1 MTGSC
6 ITIPK
11 KLQVVMEKGGVQK
24 GEGGDEARGEM
35 GEKDWEETAAAVN
48 DLEVV
53 DKDWEEAMS
62 AVMAEAEAI
71 EPTFEEAKRRTNWL
85 KWQDAI
91 KVELATLKAAG
102 TWTIIKCPGNTNI
115 VDSK

>member
-1 MTGSC
+1 
-6 ITIPK
+6 
-11 KLQVVMEKGGVQK
+11 VQK
-24 GEGGDEARGEM
+24 GEGGDEAGSEM
-35 GEKDWEETAAAVN
+35 GEKDWEKMASVVD

-71 EPTFEEAKRRTNWL
+71 EPIFEEVKHQTDWP

-102 TWTIIKCPGNTNI
+102 TWTIVKRPENTNV
-115 VDSK
+115 VDSTWVFI